1 MTDLSSAFIKHTG
14 FYQGETVLSVWIEP
28 LSWGVGVGGGGGGER
43 KLEQQSDLNFQ

>member
-28 LSWGVGVGGGGGGER
+28 LSWGVGVGGVGER